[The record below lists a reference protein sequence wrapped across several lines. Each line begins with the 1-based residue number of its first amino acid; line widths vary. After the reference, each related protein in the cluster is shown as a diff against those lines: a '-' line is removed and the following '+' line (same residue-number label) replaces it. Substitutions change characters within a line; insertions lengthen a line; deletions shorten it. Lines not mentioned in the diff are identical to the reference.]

1 MGDSAGFWQP
11 RPCSAQPP
19 AGEYIGEGTPKVA
32 PKRSLCNPG
41 NFLREA
47 LDFIILAASFWW
59 WAAQGGAGVADEKI
73 LVVDHE
79 QAARRRLVKV
89 VGQLGFRPAEA
100 SSGEEALKKLR
111 DDDYAVVLLDLEGL
125 GRHAAK
131 FVAQVVDP
139 QPEHSVIVLAP
150 PGSAEAAA
158 ALKRGAHSVIS
169 KPVQPGD
176 LEIGLRNGVERY
188 HLLRANALLRTET
201 LLDDLTGVLNRR
213 YLDRYLDEEIE
224 RSRRY
229 KHPFSVLFF
238 DLDHLKLINDQ
249 YGHLSGSRVLVE
261 VVGVTQAK
269 LRRADKIFR
278 FGGDE
283 FSVTLPETDRR
294 GAVQTAHRLRRA
306 IRAHRFTPVEG
317 AEASLTASFG
327 VATYP
332 DDGETGETLLRHAD
346 EAMYLVKTGTRD
358 GVGVKEK
365 S

>member
-1 MGDSAGFWQP
+1 MGDSADFWHP
-11 RPCSAQPP
+11 RPCSAQPSV
-19 AGEYIGEGTPKVA
+19 GEYIGEGTPKVA
-32 PKRSLCNPG
+32 PERSLCNPG
-41 NFLREA
+41 NFLRED
-47 LDFIILAASFWW
+47 LDFIILTASLWW
-59 WAAQGGAGVADEKI
+59 WTAQGDAGVADEKI

-79 QAARRRLVKV
+79 QAARRRLVKL

-111 DDDYAVVLLDLEGL
+111 DDDDYAVVLLDLQGL

-139 QPEHSVIVLAP
+139 QPEHSVILLAP

-158 ALKRGAHSVIS
+158 ALKRGAHSAIS

-188 HLLRANALLRTET
+188 HLRHET
-201 LLDDLTGVLNRR
+201 LQDDLTGVLNRR
-213 YLDRYLDEEIE
+213 YLDRYLGEEIE
-224 RSRRY
+224 RARRY

-261 VVGVTQAK
+261 VVGVIQAK

-283 FSVTLPETDRR
+283 FSVSLPETDRR

-306 IRAHRFTPVEG
+306 IRAHRFRPVEG

-332 DDGETGETLLRHAD
+332 DDGETGEALLRHAD